1 MDRREI
7 LKWAGS
13 GAAFASVPAGIPML
27 GAAVLAHPAA
37 STETFF
43 DVRRCGATGDGK
55 TLDTKAIQNAID
67 RAERVGGGRVLF
79 PAGTYASYSIH
90 LKSNVALYLDQ
101 GATLLAASVPL
112 EGTTSGG
119 YDPAEAQGAWEP
131 YQDYGHNHWHNSL
144 IWGEG
149 LHDIAIVGQGLI
161 WGKGLSRGWDSQ
173 TDLPDSNKKGNGNK
187 AIALKLCHNVTLKDF
202 SILQGGWFGL
212 LATG

>member
-112 EGTTSGG
+112 DGTSSGG
-119 YDPAEAQGAWEP
+119 YGAAEPLGAWGPAFPLAGGGGGAATGAEPQGAWEP

-144 IWGEG
+144 LWGENI
-149 LHDIAIVGQGLI
+149 HDVSVIG
-161 WGKGLSRGWDSQ
+161 
-173 TDLPDSNKKGNGNK
+173 P
-187 AIALKLCHNVTLKDF
+187 
-202 SILQGGWFGL
+202 GL
-212 LATG
+212 LWGRGLEKGDGAAEEKPGAAN